1 MPLNKAQ
8 IVLTSIVVLA
18 MRVSILSCKLGLA
31 IFVGRY
37 LDLSSL
43 GIFGLCTGV
52 VAVGPS
58 LVGMGMVHVIMRD
71 AVVLPLPQ
79 LTDQLRHYWSFI
91 ALMYTLA
98 LAAVIL
104 ATRLLGGSDIWALVI
119 AITLFEHFGNDIF
132 QLLSNLQRPLLAN
145 ASAFIRGAGWILLYV
160 PLAIWQ
166 PALRSMPVLLGF
178 WLAGSV
184 IALLLFFWKSRSW
197 PWLPAER
204 EPVRPARIVA
214 TIRQGFVIY
223 LSDLGFVASQYI
235 DRYLVSF
242 FLGLEMAGLY
252 FLYWSAANAVNTFVS
267 IAVLQVQ
274 RPILIKAH
282 VQGGVQAHQ
291 KLVLPFLGTTVLST
305 IALSVATGVAF
316 HLLLP
321 FLRQPAAGDFLAAF
335 WLIMAGMALRNVAD
349 FGAMALF
356 TSRRDRIMTLSNVA
370 AVAGLAVAQS
380 VLLPLMGLNG
390 AGTAMIATFG
400 AITIWRG
407 ALLYDRA
414 AKRAPAV
421 NDAASA
427 RAETMPDSAAAVG
440 PRSFPR

>member
-1 MPLNKAQ
+1 MPLNTVQ
-8 IVLTSIVVLA
+8 IVTTSIVVLA
-18 MRVSILSCKLGLA
+18 MRVSILACKLGLA

-43 GIFGLCTGV
+43 GLFGLCTGV

-71 AVVLPLPQ
+71 AVMLPLPQ
-79 LTDQLRHYWSFI
+79 LTDQLRHYWSFV
-91 ALMYTLA
+91 ALMYTFA

-104 ATRLLGGSDIWALVI
+104 ATQFLGGSQVWALVI
-119 AITLFEHFGNDIF
+119 AITLFEHFGNDVF

-145 ASAFIRGAGWILLYV
+145 TSAFIRGAGWILLYV

-166 PALRSMPVLLGF
+166 PGLRSMPALLCF

-184 IALLLFFWKSRSW
+184 IALLLFFWRSRSW
-197 PWLPAER
+197 PWLPPER
-204 EPVRPARIVA
+204 KPIRPGKIVT

-223 LSDLGFVASQYI
+223 LSDLGFIASQYI

-242 FLGLEMAGLY
+242 FLGLEAAGLY

-282 VQGGVQAHQ
+282 VQGGTQAHQ
-291 KLVLPFLGTTVLST
+291 RLILSFMGTTVLST
-305 IALSVATGVAF
+305 IALSVATGMAF

-321 FLRQPAAGDFLAAF
+321 FLKQPAAGQFLGAF
-335 WLIMAGMALRNVAD
+335 WLIMAGMALRNTAD

-370 AVAGLAVAQS
+370 AVAGLAVTQS
-380 VLLPLMGLNG
+380 ALLPLMGLNA

-400 AITIWRG
+400 AITIWRC
-407 ALLYDRA
+407 ALLYDG
-414 AKRAPAV
+414 APRRGPDLRDV
-421 NDAASA
+421 ASV
-427 RAETMPDSAAAVG
+427 RAETMQDSAAAAG